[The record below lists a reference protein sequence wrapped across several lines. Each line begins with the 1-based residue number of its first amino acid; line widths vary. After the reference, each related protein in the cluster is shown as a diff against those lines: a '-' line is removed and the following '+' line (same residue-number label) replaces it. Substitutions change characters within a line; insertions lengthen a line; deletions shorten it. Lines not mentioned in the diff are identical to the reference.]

1 VKKLSQ
7 SFLILGGARSGKSSF
22 AEKIAENLGETE
34 VVYLATAQAL
44 DQEMEDRI
52 KHHQNQRPK
61 DWKTVE
67 EPIEVNKVLES
78 IEKGKTVLMDCLT
91 LYISNMILKT
101 EELNDDENNLEQ
113 KVNIEKEIIEEI
125 KKIITTAQARDLN
138 LIIVSNEVGQG
149 VVPNNELGR
158 LFRDI
163 AGRANQFTADKVDKV
178 FLTVAGFPLDIKD
191 ISLKNKSDFL
201 ENLKED

>member
-1 VKKLSQ
+1 MSQ
-7 SFLILGGARSGKSSF
+7 TFLILGGARSGKSSF
-22 AEKIAENLGETE
+22 AEKIAENLGKKE

-44 DQEMEDRI
+44 DQEMEERI

-91 LYISNMILKT
+91 LYISNMILKK
-101 EELNDDENNLEQ
+101 EELNDDENNLQQ

-125 KKIITTAQARDLN
+125 KKIITTAKARDLN

>member
-1 VKKLSQ
+1 MKKLSQ

-22 AEKIAENLGETE
+22 AEKIAENLGKKV

-44 DQEMEDRI
+44 DQEMEERI

-91 LYISNMILKT
+91 LYISNMILKK
-101 EELNDDENNLEQ
+101 EELNDDENNLQQ
-113 KVNIEKEIIEEI
+113 KVDIEKEIIEEI
-125 KKIITTAQARDLN
+125 KKIITTAQSKDLN

>member
-1 VKKLSQ
+1 MSQ
-7 SFLILGGARSGKSSF
+7 TFLILGGARSGKSSF
-22 AEKIAENLGETE
+22 AEKIAENLGKKE

-44 DQEMEDRI
+44 DQEMEERI

-91 LYISNMILKT
+91 LYISNMILKK
-101 EELNDDENNLEQ
+101 EELNDDENNLQQ

-125 KKIITTAQARDLN
+125 EKIITTAQARDLN

>member
-1 VKKLSQ
+1 MSQ

-22 AEKIAENLGETE
+22 AEKIAENLGKKV

-44 DQEMEDRI
+44 DQEMEERI

-91 LYISNMILKT
+91 LYISNMILKK
-101 EELNDDENNLEQ
+101 EELNDDENNLQQ
-113 KVNIEKEIIEEI
+113 KVDIEKEIIEEI
-125 KKIITTAQARDLN
+125 KKIITTAQSKDLN

>member
-1 VKKLSQ
+1 MSQ

-78 IEKGKTVLMDCLT
+78 IETGKTVLMDCLT

-191 ISLKNKSDFL
+191 ISLRNKSDFL